1 MCVCMHACL
10 CVCVWIECWVNVI
23 NACDLPSCFVC
34 CVVSH
39 SGICVYVSVKWFLTE
54 GAD

>member
-1 MCVCMHACL
+1 MCVCVCVCVRAYMHV

-34 CVVSH
+34 VVL
-39 SGICVYVSVKWFLTE
+39 CPTVAYVCMSL
-54 GAD
+54 